1 MTEKEEAREEL
12 QKVVDALPLQLTESQ
27 KTVIGDAIYDFVNH
41 LLAAVRE
48 EYHVVS
54 K

>member
-1 MTEKEEAREEL
+1 MTDKEEARKSLE
-12 QKVVDALPLQLTESQ
+12 KVVDALPLQLTDDQ
-27 KTVIGDAIYDFVNH
+27 KTVIGDAIYDFVNQV
-41 LLAAVRE
+41 LAAVRE